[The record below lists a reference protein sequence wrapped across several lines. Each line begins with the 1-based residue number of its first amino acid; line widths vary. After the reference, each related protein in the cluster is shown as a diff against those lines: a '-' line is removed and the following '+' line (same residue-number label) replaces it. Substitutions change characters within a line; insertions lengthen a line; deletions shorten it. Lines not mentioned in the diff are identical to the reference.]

1 MAYGSVNESYVNPIA
16 AAAKAAQRDMMGFS
30 GMMGIHRSD
39 AGRIRTSGKD
49 RPPEDLIGSLFIK
62 AIDLDAIDDEK
73 ADIIM
78 EHADSSGLIAGSPEL
93 LRMGK
98 AFMKDILHLR
108 APRFMR
114 SNKDGQYICRTNAT
128 IAGGPATDASKRD
141 GKEYAISDSYDA
153 SDPAQCIA
161 LGRDILGSVLGVH
174 VTVDTMADVRIRETD
189 NLNFASYDGKDM
201 EKGSEIKEDD
211 TWSRERYTA
220 NLNHSNIYAPEW
232 LKDSVLDD
240 EGVDNS
246 IFVNHDKEQ
255 NSPTTILQDEIARK
269 DTDLKFPIEAENSR
283 DFYRSLGLLSDFI
296 RTYDDTSIPFSGKAE
311 RLDAIVKELFS
322 GSSIMKDPV
331 LYSECGKDGL
341 AAADILRAY
350 ISSVGL
356 DNEIRIGAGE
366 MSIESQLE
374 AYNDYRDAR
383 RELNEASKDPD
394 MTPEKY
400 AAIRSAARNAE
411 SRIPYPFLSRLC
423 SPDRDI
429 VDSIERSNQ
438 LRKEA
443 EPLSAAS
450 RPERFYIP
458 PRALASYDSMFLQAA
473 ENLAAGRTGDDML
486 RPVARIPNYV
496 RVSRSGS
503 GYSPEG
509 ISFTPHVAGA
519 VPVFTEAERDRI
531 LGIFRER
538 LPEAAY
544 SFVVKSMREYEEN
557 VPGNEISRLGRG
569 DEERTFRAIGM
580 QLEGITPA
588 EMRAIFET
596 GIDGIYSCIMPE
608 ETDPTLR
615 EDSQLN
621 RIDPD
626 IARDYGSTVYD
637 EALDIATAKLL
648 LERHRD
654 ELDAL
659 HQDPEAFDILGL
671 RGRESLLKGIR
682 DNGLD
687 AEEIAGRIFPEG
699 SASGPVI
706 KEAERIES
714 GRKHLLEEALKLRE
728 LRPSIDRLREGMES
742 LSERR
747 EKLEERLEGRKK
759 ALANTMKTPV
769 ADRAAELDARIAST
783 EKDFARD
790 RKNGKLPEQTIEAIE
805 KRLSDMKKERAD
817 MEKEIRKEADSIPL
831 DTRSNAARLEDEAA
845 RLEGD
850 ISGVAKRILAAK
862 GILSRADMYE
872 MHIAAVFPEGIPDKA
887 IDDAI
892 SRGFIKPADK
902 GQKKESSAP
911 EKPRKAPLPQRGL
924 SRT

>member
-1 MAYGSVNESYVNPIA
+1 MAYDSRNEGYVNPLA

-39 AGRIRTSGKD
+39 AGRIRTSDKD

-62 AIDLDAIDDEK
+62 AMDLDAIDDGK

-98 AFMKDILHLR
+98 TFMKDILHLR

-128 IAGGPATDASKRD
+128 IAGGPATDATRRD
-141 GKEYAISDSYDA
+141 GKEYGLSDSYDA
-153 SDPAQCIA
+153 FDPAQCIA

-174 VTVDTMADVRIRETD
+174 VTVDTMADVRIREVD

-269 DTDLKFPIEAENSR
+269 DTDLRFPIEAENSR

-296 RTYDDTSIPFSGKAE
+296 RTYDDTSILFSGKAE
-311 RLDAIVKELFS
+311 RLDAIVKELFR

-341 AAADILRAY
+341 ATADILRAY
-350 ISSVGL
+350 ISSAGL

-366 MSIESQLE
+366 MSLESQIA

-383 RELNEASKDPD
+383 RELNDAARDPD
-394 MTPEKY
+394 MTPERY
-400 AAIRSAARNAE
+400 AAIRSTARNAE
-411 SRIPYPFLSRLC
+411 SRISYPFLSKLC

-429 VDSIERSNQ
+429 ADSIERSNQ

-458 PRALASYDSMFLQAA
+458 PRALASYDSIFLQAA
-473 ENLAAGRTGDDML
+473 ENLAAGKTGDDML

-496 RVSRSGS
+496 RVTRSGS
-503 GYSPEG
+503 GYSPESM
-509 ISFTPHVAGA
+509 SFTPYVAGA
-519 VPVFTEAERDRI
+519 VPVYTEREKDRI
-531 LGIFRER
+531 LGIYKRM

-557 VPGNEISRLGRG
+557 VPGNEIAGLAHGE
-569 DEERTFRAIGM
+569 EERVARAIGK
-580 QLEGITPA
+580 QLEGITPS

-596 GIDGIYSCIMPE
+596 GIDGIYSCIMLE
-608 ETDPTLR
+608 ETDPMLR

-626 IARDYGSTVYD
+626 IARDYGSTVYG
-637 EALDIATAKLL
+637 EALGIASSKLL
-648 LERHRD
+648 LERHKD
-654 ELDAL
+654 ELEAL
-659 HQDPEAFDILGL
+659 HKDPDAFDILGL
-671 RGRESLLKGIR
+671 RHMEATLNGIR

-687 AEEIAGRIFPEG
+687 AEEIANRIFPG
-699 SASGPVI
+699 GNASEPVI
-706 KEAERIES
+706 KEAERVES

-728 LRPSIDRLREGMES
+728 LRPSIDSLRGSIDS
-742 LSERR
+742 LSERK
-747 EKLEERLEGRKK
+747 EKLEERLESRKK
-759 ALANTMKTPV
+759 ALAHIMKTPV
-769 ADRAAELDARIAST
+769 ADRAVELDARIAST

-805 KRLSDMKKERAD
+805 KRIGDMKRERAD

-831 DTRSNAARLEDEAA
+831 DVRSNAARLEEELA

-850 ISGVAKRILAAK
+850 ISGTDKRILAAK

-872 MHIAAVFPEGIPDKA
+872 RHITAVFPEGIPDKA

-902 GQKKESSAP
+902 GQKKESPAP
-911 EKPRKAPLPQRGL
+911 EKPRKAPLPQRGF